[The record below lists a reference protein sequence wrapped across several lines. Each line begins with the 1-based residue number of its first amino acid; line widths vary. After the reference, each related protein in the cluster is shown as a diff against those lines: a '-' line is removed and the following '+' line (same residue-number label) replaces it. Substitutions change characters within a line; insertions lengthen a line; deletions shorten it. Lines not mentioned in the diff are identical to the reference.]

1 MTDERLIELYT
12 EYLKFADTMAAEYG
26 PLPVAGIMVAQALT
40 IYKSALSP
48 EEFDSMVDNISQSR
62 DQVKTFQRA
71 SLQ

>member
-1 MTDERLIELYT
+1 MTDERLEELY
-12 EYLKFADTMAAEYG
+12 EVYLKFADSMAADYG
-26 PLPVAGIMVAQALT
+26 PLPVAAIMIAQALT

-48 EEFDSMVDNISQSR
+48 EEFDLMVDNISQSR